1 MSLSYRELANPN
13 NRLLSLLDSCSKA
26 PSFTRTKALHALSI
40 TLWNTLQQPVY
51 ICNNVISLYAK
62 LGEVCFAAKVF
73 DQMPER
79 DRASFNMIISG
90 FSKSGYVERAW
101 RVFSEMREFGF
112 SPNQLTVRGLLSCP
126 SLDLRGG
133 TQLHGL
139 SLKYGLFM
147 SDAYVGTKLL
157 GLYGRFELLETAEKV
172 FEDMPLKS
180 LVTWNHMMSLLG
192 RGGFLRECMFL
203 FRELVGTGECLSES
217 SFLGA
222 LTGVSCENDLETS
235 RQLHCSAMKI
245 GLDCDTSIVNSLI
258 SAYGRCGNTHMAERV
273 FDEAASWDIVSW
285 NAVIGATAKG
295 ENPLT
300 ALKLFVTMPEHELSP
315 NLGTYVSVLTAS
327 SHTQTLSFGRQ
338 IHGTLIKNGCETD
351 IYLGNALIDFY
362 GKCGSLEDSRLC
374 FDSILDKNIVCWN
387 TLLWGYANKDDPI
400 CLSLVLQMLQMGF
413 RPTEYTLSTA
423 LKPCCVVEL
432 QQLHSVIVRM
442 GYEDNDYVLSSL
454 MRSYAKNQLMN
465 DALLLLDWS
474 SKPSSVV
481 PLNIAAGIY
490 SRTGQYRESVELIST
505 LEQPDNVSWNIAI
518 AAWSRSATLE
528 QPDTVSWN
536 TDNHGEEVTEIFKH
550 ILQANIRPDNFTY
563 VSILC
568 TCAKFCDLTLGSS
581 IHGLITKTDF
591 SRADTF
597 VCNVLID
604 MYGKCGSVT
613 SAIKVFEETRE
624 KNIITWTAL
633 ISSLGIHGYGHEAFE
648 KFEEMVSLGFKPDCV
663 SFISV
668 LTACRHSG
676 MVKEGMELFWKM
688 KDYGVEPDID
698 HYRCAVDLLARNGYV
713 IEAEQLISR
722 MPFPADAPVWR
733 TVLAGSKSFAE
744 EQRSTLSFVSAE

>member
-1 MSLSYRELANPN
+1 MSLSHGELAIHN
-13 NRLLSLLDSCSKA
+13 NRLLSLLNVCRKA
-26 PSFTRTKALHALSI
+26 PSFTTTKALHALSI

-62 LGEVCFAAKVF
+62 IGEVSCAAKVF
-73 DQMPER
+73 DRMPER
-79 DRASFNMIISG
+79 NTESFNTIISA
-90 FSKSGYVERAW
+90 FSKSASDEKAW
-101 RVFSEMREFGF
+101 RVFSEMREFGY
-112 SPNQLTVRGLLSCP
+112 SPNQSTVCGLLSCP
-126 SLDLRGG
+126 SLDVRGG

-139 SLKYGLFM
+139 SLKYGFFM
-147 SDAYVGTKLL
+147 VDAYVGTGLL
-157 GLYGRFELLETAEKV
+157 GLYGRFELLEMSEKV

-192 RGGFLRECMFL
+192 RGGFLRESMFL

-217 SFLGA
+217 SFLGV
-222 LTGVSCENDLETS
+222 LSGVSCENDLVTS
-235 RQLHCSAMKI
+235 RQLHCSAMKRA
-245 GLDCDTSIVNSLI
+245 LDCETSIVNSLI

-273 FDEAASWDIVSW
+273 FEEAVSWDIVSW
-285 NAVIGATAKG
+285 NAIIGATAKS

-300 ALKLFVTMPEHELSP
+300 ALKIFVTMPEHEFSP
-315 NLGTYVSVLTAS
+315 NQGTYVSVLSAS
-327 SHTQTLSFGRQ
+327 SHTQASSFGRQ
-338 IHGTLIKNGCETD
+338 IHCTLIKNGCETD

-362 GKCGSLEDSRLC
+362 AKCGSLEDSRLC
-374 FDSILDKNIVCWN
+374 FDSIPDKNIVCWN
-387 TLLWGYANKDDPI
+387 TLLWGYANKDDPV
-400 CLSLVLQMLQMGF
+400 CLSLFLQMLQMGF

-423 LKPCCVVEL
+423 LRSCCAIEL
-432 QQLHSVIVRM
+432 QQLHSVIVRI
-442 GYEDNDYVLSSL
+442 GYEDNDYVLTSL
-454 MRSYAKNQLMN
+454 MRSYAKNQLMD

-474 SKPSSVV
+474 SGPSSVV
-481 PLNIAAGIY
+481 PLNIVAGIY
-490 SRTGQYRESVELIST
+490 SRTGQFHESVKLIS
-505 LEQPDNVSWNIAI
+505 
-518 AAWSRSATLE
+518 TLE

-536 TDNHGEEVTEIFKH
+536 IAIAACSRSDNHGEVTELFKH

-563 VSILC
+563 VSILSMC
-568 TCAKFCDLTLGSS
+568 SKFCDLTLGSS
-581 IHGLITKTDF
+581 IHGLIIKTDF

-648 KFEEMVSLGFKPDCV
+648 KFKKMVSLGFKPDRV
-663 SFISV
+663 SFISM

-688 KDYGVEPDID
+688 KDYGVEQDMD
-698 HYRCAVDLLARNGYV
+698 HYRCAVDLLARNGYLK
-713 IEAEQLISR
+713 EAEQLISR
-722 MPFPADAPVWR
+722 MPFPADATVWR
-733 TVLAGSKSFAE
+733 TFLDGCNRFAE

>member
-1 MSLSYRELANPN
+1 MSLSHGELANHN
-13 NRLLSLLDSCSKA
+13 NRLLSLLNVCRKA

-62 LGEVCFAAKVF
+62 IGEVSCAAKVF
-73 DQMPER
+73 DRMRER
-79 DRASFNMIISG
+79 NTESFNTIISA
-90 FSKSGYVERAW
+90 FSKSASAEKAW
-101 RVFSEMREFGF
+101 SVFSDMREFGF
-112 SPNQLTVRGLLSCP
+112 PPNQKTVGGLLSCP
-126 SLDLRGG
+126 SLDVRGG

-139 SLKYGLFM
+139 SLKYGFLM
-147 SDAYVGTKLL
+147 VDAYVGTGLL
-157 GLYGRFELLETAEKV
+157 GLYGRLELLEMSEKV

-192 RGGFLRECMFL
+192 RRGFFRECMFL

-217 SFLGA
+217 SFLGV
-222 LTGVSCENDLETS
+222 LSGVSCENDLVTS
-235 RQLHCSAMKI
+235 RQLHCSAMKR
-245 GLDCDTSIVNSLI
+245 GLDCETSIANSLI
-258 SAYGRCGNTHMAERV
+258 SAYGRCGNTHMAKRV
-273 FDEAASWDIVSW
+273 FEEAASRDIVSW
-285 NAVIGATAKG
+285 NAIIGATAKS

-300 ALKLFVTMPEHELSP
+300 ALKLFVIMPEHEFSP
-315 NLGTYVSVLTAS
+315 NQGTYVSVLSAS
-327 SHTQTLSFGRQ
+327 SHTQALSFGRQ
-338 IHGTLIKNGCETD
+338 IHCTLIKNGCETD

-362 GKCGSLEDSRLC
+362 AKCGSLEDSRLC
-374 FDSILDKNIVCWN
+374 FDSIPDKNIVCWN
-387 TLLWGYANKDDPI
+387 TLLWGYANKDDPV
-400 CLSLVLQMLQMGF
+400 CLSLFLQMLQMGF

-423 LKPCCVVEL
+423 LKSCCVIEL

-442 GYEDNDYVLSSL
+442 GYEDNDYVLTSL

-474 SKPSSVV
+474 NGPSSVV
-481 PLNIAAGIY
+481 PLNVVAGIY
-490 SRTGQYRESVELIST
+490 SRTGQFHESVKLIS
-505 LEQPDNVSWNIAI
+505 
-518 AAWSRSATLE
+518 TLE

-536 TDNHGEEVTEIFKH
+536 IAIAACSRSDNHGEVTELFKH

-563 VSILC
+563 VSILSM
-568 TCAKFCDLTLGSS
+568 CAKFCDLTLGSS

-591 SRADTF
+591 SSADTF

-633 ISSLGIHGYGHEAFE
+633 ISSLGIHGYGREAFE
-648 KFEEMVSLGFKPDCV
+648 KFKEMVSLGFKPDRV
-663 SFISV
+663 SFISM

-688 KDYGVEPDID
+688 KDYGVEQDMD
-698 HYRCAVDLLARNGYV
+698 HYRCAVDLLARNGYLK
-713 IEAEQLISR
+713 EAEQLISK
-722 MPFPADAPVWR
+722 MPFPADATVWR
-733 TVLAGSKSFAE
+733 TFLDGCNRFAE

>member
-1 MSLSYRELANPN
+1 MSLSHGDLANPN
-13 NRLLSLLDSCSKA
+13 NRLLSLLNLCRKA

-40 TLWNTLQQPVY
+40 TIWNTLDQPVY
-51 ICNNVISLYAK
+51 ISNNVISLYLK
-62 LGEVCFAAKVF
+62 LGEVSCAAKVF
-73 DQMPER
+73 DRMPER
-79 DRASFNMIISG
+79 NTVSFNTIISA
-90 FSKSGYVERAW
+90 FSKSGYAERSW
-101 RVFSEMREFGF
+101 RMFSEMREFGI
-112 SPNQLTVRGLLSCP
+112 SPNQSTVGGLLSCP

-139 SLKYGLFM
+139 SLKYGLFG
-147 SDAYVGTKLL
+147 DGAYVGTELL
-157 GLYGRFELLETAEKV
+157 GLYGRFELLEMSEKV
-172 FEDMPLKS
+172 FEYMPLKS
-180 LVTWNHMMSLLG
+180 LVTWNQMMSLLG

-217 SFLGA
+217 SFLGV
-222 LTGVSCENDLETS
+222 LSCVSCENDLEAS

-258 SAYGRCGNTHMAERV
+258 SAYGRCGNTVMAERV
-273 FDEAASWDIVSW
+273 FEEALSWDVVSW
-285 NAVIGATAKG
+285 NAVIGATAKS
-295 ENPLT
+295 ENPLK
-300 ALKLFVTMPEHELSP
+300 ALKIFVTMPKHEFSP
-315 NLGTYVSVLTAS
+315 NQGTYVSVLSAS

-362 GKCGSLEDSRLC
+362 AKCGSLEDSRLC
-374 FDSILDKNIVCWN
+374 FDSISDKNIVCWN
-387 TLLWGYANKDDPI
+387 TMLWGYANKDDPI
-400 CLSLVLQMLQMGF
+400 CLSLFLQMLQTGF

-432 QQLHSVIVRM
+432 QLLHSVIVRM

-481 PLNIAAGIY
+481 PFNIVAGIY
-490 SRTGQYRESVELIST
+490 SRTGQYNESAELIS
-505 LEQPDNVSWNIAI
+505 
-518 AAWSRSATLE
+518 TLE

-536 TDNHGEEVTEIFKH
+536 IAIAAYSRSDNHGKEVTELFRH
-550 ILQANIRPDNFTY
+550 ILKENIRPDNFTY
-563 VSILC
+563 VSILS
-568 TCAKFCDLTLGSS
+568 TCAKSCDLTLGSS

-633 ISSLGIHGYGHEAFE
+633 ISSLGIHGYGREAFE
-648 KFEEMVSLGFKPDCV
+648 MFEEMVSLGFKPDRV
-663 SFISV
+663 SFISM

-688 KDYGVEPDID
+688 KDYGVEQDMD
-698 HYRCAVDLLARNGYV
+698 HYCCAVDLLARNGYV
-713 IEAEQLISR
+713 EEAEQLISE
-722 MPFPADAPVWR
+722 MPFLADGTVWR
-733 TVLAGSKSFAE
+733 SFLDGCKRFAE
-744 EQRSTLSFVSAE
+744 EQRSTLSFVSGE